1 MTKDDVKKELENCA
15 LDVDYFLEKSKERE
29 KYKTDIENSIL
40 RIKSLSEHT
49 PNEADAVG
57 VQLNN
62 VVEREMR
69 EEESL
74 IEILNKKQK
83 IETII
88 KKLEQPYRNIIYL
101 KYIRFYT
108 YDQIADKMHYSSKR
122 IYQLHTIALEKF
134 IDLYLAD
141 EQA

>member
-1 MTKDDVKKELENCA
+1 M
-15 LDVDYFLEKSKERE
+15 
-29 KYKTDIENSIL
+29 
-40 RIKSLSEHT
+40 
-49 PNEADAVG
+49 
-57 VQLNN
+57 QLNN